1 MNRVLRAAAIVAGA
15 CGASLLLPLHSV
27 RAQQQQG
34 DARLERLEPATR
46 VAVAALVDS
55 ARKTHLP
62 AEPLI
67 DKALEGEKKGADGGR
82 IVIAVRGLY
91 AELRSA
97 RAALGSSA
105 GVDEI
110 NAGANALHA
119 GLPMRNLAQLRSASL
134 HAGRARVTMPLTVA
148 TDLIARGVPVAV
160 ASDVVLSLARAG
172 LRDADYTMFQ
182 RNVRLDI
189 ENGADAATAAQTR
202 ARGAM
207 LHAGR
212 ASD

>member
-1 MNRVLRAAAIVAGA
+1 VNRVLRAAAMVAGA
-15 CGASLLLPLHSV
+15 CGALLLLPLHLI
-27 RAQQQQG
+27 RAQQDG
-34 DARLERLEPATR
+34 DARLARLDPATR
-46 VAVAALVDS
+46 AAVAAVVDS
-55 ARKTHLP
+55 ARRTRLP
-62 AEPLI
+62 VEPLI

-97 RAALGSSA
+97 RAALGSGAS
-105 GVDEI
+105 VDEI

-119 GLPMRNLAQLRSASL
+119 GLPMRNLAQLRSASQ

-172 LRDADYTMFQ
+172 LRDADYSMFQ
-182 RNVRLDI
+182 RNVRVDI

-207 LHAGR
+207 LHTGR
-212 ASD
+212 AS